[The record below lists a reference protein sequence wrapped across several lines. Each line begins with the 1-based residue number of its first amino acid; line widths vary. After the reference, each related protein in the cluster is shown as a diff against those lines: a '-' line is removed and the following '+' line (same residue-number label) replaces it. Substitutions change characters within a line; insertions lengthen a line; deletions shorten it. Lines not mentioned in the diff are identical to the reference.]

1 MLEEKKKVVEVCEYR
16 KVYPNDVTNVEGD
29 LAGLQNEEGK
39 SNCEGKERKMEEVK
53 VTKGQRKSEEE
64 HEKEIEKTE
73 NEEGVQTVPVI
84 TEPFEKI
91 AFDIVGP
98 FPTTKDGYKYILST
112 ICLAS
117 KYPEA
122 ILLKDVR
129 AETVAE
135 GMAEVFSR
143 IGVSRQLLTDQGSQ
157 FVGKMVQQLCRKLNI
172 EKLQTTPYHPQSNG
186 CLERW
191 HGTVVPMLKR
201 CLEDKLDWSKQL
213 KYVLFACRCA
223 PNRDSGFSPFEI
235 IFGRHI
241 RGPLELLK
249 DVWETEEKNVCDWV
263 AELQDR
269 LESKK
274 LTKPIA

>member
-1 MLEEKKKVVEVCEYR
+1 MIQRVFVWPVMYHEVVDWCRSCARCQKVS
-16 KVYPNDVTNVEGD
+16 K
-29 LAGLQNEEGK
+29 
-39 SNCEGKERKMEEVK
+39 
-53 VTKGQRKSEEE
+53 TKAPKAPL
-64 HEKEIEKTE
+64 
-73 NEEGVQTVPVI
+73 QTVPVI

-98 FPTTKDGYKYILST
+98 FPRTKYILLT

-143 IGVSRQLLTDQGSQ
+143 IGVPRQLLTDQGSQ

-172 EKLQTTPYHPQSNG
+172 EKLQTTPYHPQSNV

-191 HGTVVPMLKR
+191 HGTVVPML
-201 CLEDKLDWSKQL
+201 
-213 KYVLFACRCA
+213 
-223 PNRDSGFSPFEI
+223 N
-235 IFGRHI
+235 
-241 RGPLELLK
+241 
-249 DVWETEEKNVCDWV
+249 DV
-263 AELQDR
+263 
-269 LESKK
+269 
-274 LTKPIA
+274 

>member
-1 MLEEKKKVVEVCEYR
+1 MLDVR
-16 KVYPNDVTNVEGD
+16 K
-29 LAGLQNEEGK
+29 LARLK
-39 SNCEGKERKMEEVK
+39 APKAPL
-53 VTKGQRKSEEE
+53 
-64 HEKEIEKTE
+64 
-73 NEEGVQTVPVI
+73 QTVPVI
-84 TEPFEKI
+84 TEPFKKI

-98 FPTTKDGYKYILST
+98 FPRTKDGYKYILLT
-112 ICLAS
+112 ICIAS

-143 IGVSRQLLTDQGSQ
+143 IGVPRQLLTDQGSQ

-213 KYVLFACRCA
+213 KYALFACRCA

-249 DVWETEEKNVCDWV
+249 DVWETEEKRMMNVCDWI

-269 LESKK
+269 LEVVRDVLRDKMKAAKEKQKVEYDRTTK
-274 LTKPIA
+274 LRKFEPGDMVLIRIPGLAAKLEDSWDGPYEVLKSFE